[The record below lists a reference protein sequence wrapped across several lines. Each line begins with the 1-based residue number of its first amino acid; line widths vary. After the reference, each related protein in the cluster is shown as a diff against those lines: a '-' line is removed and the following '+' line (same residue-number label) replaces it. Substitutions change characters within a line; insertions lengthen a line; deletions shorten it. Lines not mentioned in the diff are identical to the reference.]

1 MRTTLKLENHQLPT
15 FKKALEE
22 YDKKYST
29 LIDYFGIIGPQLD
42 QLYKAIESAKDGEFI
57 KLTPV
62 VLTRVPEI
70 DKPSTSF
77 PSSITE
83 VRFFKTYINS
93 FVFLEE
99 QQVKG
104 SGQRLS

>member
-1 MRTTLKLENHQLPT
+1 MPS

-29 LIDYFGIIGPQLD
+29 LIDYFGIIGPKID
-42 QLYKAIESAKDGEFI
+42 QLYQAIEKAKTGESI

-77 PSSITE
+77 SSSITE
-83 VRFFKTYINS
+83 VRYTIIYLSTIVLS
-93 FVFLEE
+93 
-99 QQVKG
+99 
-104 SGQRLS
+104 SWRLCRQSCVDSL